1 MCHKSYLDVIPYK
14 VMIKLRSI
22 GTFSGTG
29 IGTAW
34 IYFAIYYYAYIFH
47 ILWSICELKN
57 NYDKAHPF
65 LLNGL

>member
-29 IGTAW
+29 TGTAW

-47 ILWSICELKN
+47 IL
-57 NYDKAHPF
+57 
-65 LLNGL
+65 